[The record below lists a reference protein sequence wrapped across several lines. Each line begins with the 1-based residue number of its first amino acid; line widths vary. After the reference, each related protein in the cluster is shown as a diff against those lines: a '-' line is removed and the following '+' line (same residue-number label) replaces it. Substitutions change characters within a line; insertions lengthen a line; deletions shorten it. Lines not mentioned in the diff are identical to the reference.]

1 MQIKIGVFLN
11 LILSFWVCV
20 TRLAKITQNKFA
32 YICTISRKAWGLK
45 LIFYLQVNAKVFYNL
60 IVSFWVYVVRH
71 AQNTP
76 NSKFTI
82 SLRHLK
88 ENVKDDGF
96 LPADKRQRFFQS
108 DNTILGV

>member
-1 MQIKIGVFLN
+1 MQIKIGVFLK

-20 TRLAKITQNKFA
+20 TRLAKITQNEFA

-71 AQNTP
+71 AQNTS

-96 LPADKRQRFFQS
+96 LPADKRQRFY
-108 DNTILGV
+108 TILSV